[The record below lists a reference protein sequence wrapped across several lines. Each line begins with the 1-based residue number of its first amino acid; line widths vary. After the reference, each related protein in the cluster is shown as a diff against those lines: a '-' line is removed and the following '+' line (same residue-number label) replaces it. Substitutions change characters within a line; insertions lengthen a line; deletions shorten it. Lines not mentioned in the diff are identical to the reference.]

1 MTAYDNSEEIKFIIY
16 LDTNNL
22 YGWGMSQYFPY
33 GEFEWLIQEE
43 INNFD
48 VNSIGKNST
57 NVYIL
62 KVDLEYPDELH
73 NFHNDY
79 SLTPKKP
86 EISNDMLSKYCSEIT
101 ENME

>member
-33 GEFEWLIQEE
+33 GEFEWLIHEE

-48 VNSIGKNST
+48 V
-57 NVYIL
+57 
-62 KVDLEYPDELH
+62 
-73 NFHNDY
+73 Y
-79 SLTPKKP
+79 SLAK
-86 EISNDMLSKYCSEIT
+86 IALMYIY
-101 ENME
+101 